1 MKNTQRGCSVTLNHG
16 GGCVVTNPPPASQS
30 VGDCNLPALN
40 IPCNSGSFTSDCNK
54 MTGS

>member
-40 IPCNSGSFTSDCNK
+40 ILCNSGSFISDCNK